1 MTENISVAVTGA
13 SGAQYAIRLIECLIR
28 AKVKVHLL
36 ISDAAEVVI
45 RTETDIPLPELKQEK
60 QAFLSD
66 FFNAETGQITY
77 YANDDWFSPL
87 ASGTSAP
94 KKMVVCPASGGSIA
108 AIAMG
113 ACNSLIE
120 RAADVVIK
128 ERNQLI
134 MVPRETPVSDIHLEN
149 MLKLSRLGCV
159 ILPASP
165 GFYQN
170 PKSLDD
176 IVDFVV
182 ARILDQL
189 DLKQDLLAPW
199 GER

>member
-13 SGAQYAIRLIECLIR
+13 SGAQYAIRLIACLVR
-28 AKVKVHLL
+28 AKIKVHLL
-36 ISDAAEVVI
+36 VSDAAEVVI
-45 RTETDIPLPELKQEK
+45 RTETDIQLPELKQEK

-66 FFNAETGQITY
+66 FFNAAAGQITY

-108 AIAMG
+108 GIAMG
-113 ACNSLIE
+113 ACNNLIE

-134 MVPRETPVSDIHLEN
+134 VVPRETPVSDIHLEN

-165 GFYQN
+165 GFYQQ
-170 PKSLDD
+170 PTSLDD

-189 DLKQDLLAPW
+189 NLAQDLLAPW
-199 GER
+199 GKQ